1 MTQKKTN
8 SVELSAEERQ
18 LILSCI
24 VLTMKSVDP
33 KETIPTVRQLMPII
47 DKLENHDSNP

>member
-1 MTQKKTN
+1 MAKSKNTI
-8 SVELSAEERQ
+8 ELSTEERQ

-33 KETIPTVRQLMPII
+33 KETIPTVRQLMPIVE
-47 DKLENHDSNP
+47 KLENHDSNP

>member
-1 MTQKKTN
+1 MATKKTN
-8 SVELSAEERQ
+8 NVELSAEERQ

-33 KETIPTVRQLMPII
+33 KETIPTVRQLMPIVE
-47 DKLENHDSNP
+47 KLENHDSNP